1 MKRLLTM
8 ALSVIAVAAIA
19 SAEVPQALT
28 VNGEAID
35 GKTVK
40 QLAIDREQVTVVFDD
55 GTTID
60 DVTTLSLIIGSTG
73 LQGISYYDASAR
85 IVGNSLTVKGLS
97 GLSPIAVYDIKGRQ
111 VAAAPLSTEAT
122 IDISNLAAGVYSVR
136 AGNQVIKFIKQ

>member
-1 MKRLLTM
+1 M

-55 GTTID
+55 GSTID
-60 DVTTLSLIIGSTG
+60 DVTTLIDYL
-73 LQGISYYDASAR
+73 
-85 IVGNSLTVKGLS
+85 LS
-97 GLSPIAVYDIKGRQ
+97 GSW
-111 VAAAPLSTEAT
+111 
-122 IDISNLAAGVYSVR
+122 
-136 AGNQVIKFIKQ
+136 